1 MRSSHCVSP
10 LLTLSGKS
18 WSLMIMTTMPIA
30 QCTWLMPNWWWR
42 EHWWEVPSY
51 CSLYLLRLSPQIL
64 INNTMCLEIRFDK
77 AMCYRD
83 PFFTTYPEVAFQ
95 EGSFDTTV
103 CSNSFAKTLINA
115 FTNLFIQKVDVLLGS
130 NTQEGLLFT
139 QVNFQP
145 KIKWKYDYDLWSSFW
160 RFLPFLLPSLTPGR
174 STVQCLHSRSFS
186 FFIFLSYQTICY
198 LSCSE

>member
-1 MRSSHCVSP
+1 
-10 LLTLSGKS
+10 
-18 WSLMIMTTMPIA
+18 
-30 QCTWLMPNWWWR
+30 
-42 EHWWEVPSY
+42 
-51 CSLYLLRLSPQIL
+51 
-64 INNTMCLEIRFDK
+64 MCLEIRFDK

-139 QVNFQP
+139 QVIFQP
-145 KIKWKYDYDLWSSFW
+145 KIKSKFDFDLLKALSGISFSS
-160 RFLPFLLPSLTPGR
+160 RFLP
-174 STVQCLHSRSFS
+174 
-186 FFIFLSYQTICY
+186 
-198 LSCSE
+198 